1 MVGKEGL
8 LNSDE
13 RKAHSLRESHNYS
26 CSSLVVLV
34 HDRWLFAH
42 LAERRCQSTASG
54 ESKLSSVDSE
64 PKSRYKPSNG

>member
-13 RKAHSLRESHNYS
+13 RKAQSWKISLRESHNYS
-26 CSSLVVLV
+26 CSSFVVLV

-64 PKSRYKPSNG
+64 PK

>member
-13 RKAHSLRESHNYS
+13 RKAQSWKISLRESHNYS
-26 CSSLVVLV
+26 CSSLVVRILV

-64 PKSRYKPSNG
+64 PK